1 MLITILVIAA
11 VVACVCKYI
20 CEKSDKREVYDL
32 AQNIMIGGI
41 VFAIVALIGASVTSI
56 MVSHSFVIDE
66 KLAMYE
72 EENTKIEERIA
83 AVVEQYQNYE
93 TDIFE
98 SVAPK
103 DAVTYVSLYPELKS
117 DTLVQTQIEVYMA
130 NNEKIKALREEK
142 IDAKI
147 LKWWLYFGG

>member
-1 MLITILVIAA
+1 MLITILVIATII
-11 VVACVCKYI
+11 ACVCKYI
-20 CEKSDKREVYDL
+20 YEKSNKQEVYRL
-32 AQNIMIGGI
+32 AENCMWAGVVVVIFSI
-41 VFAIVALIGASVTSI
+41 ALVLVISI

-83 AVVEQYQNYE
+83 TVVEQYQQYE

>member
-1 MLITILVIAA
+1 MLIVILVIATI
-11 VVACVCKYI
+11 VACVCKYI
-20 CEKSDKREVYDL
+20 YEKSNKREVYDL
-32 AQNIMIGGI
+32 AQNVMIAGI
-41 VFAIVALIGASVTSI
+41 CVALVALVGVCATSI

-83 AVVEQYQNYE
+83 TVVEQYQNYE

>member
-1 MLITILVIAA
+1 MLITILVIATI
-11 VVACVCKYI
+11 VACVCKYI
-20 CEKSDKREVYDL
+20 YEKSNKEEVYRL
-32 AQNIMIGGI
+32 AENCMWAGVVVAMI
-41 VFAIVALIGASVTSI
+41 ALVGVGVTSI
-56 MVSHSFVIDE
+56 MLSHSFVIDE

-83 AVVEQYQNYE
+83 TVVEQYQQYE
-93 TDIFE
+93 SDIFE

-117 DTLVQTQIEVYMA
+117 DSLVQTQIEVYMA
-130 NNEKIKALREEK
+130 NNEKIKSLREEK

>member
-1 MLITILVIAA
+1 MLVTILVIATII
-11 VVACVCKYI
+11 ACVCKYI
-20 CEKSDKREVYDL
+20 YEKSDKREVYDL
-32 AQNIMIGGI
+32 AEKWMWAG
-41 VFAIVALIGASVTSI
+41 VIVAALSIAFILVTSI
-56 MVSHSFVIDE
+56 VVSHSFVIDD

-83 AVVEQYQNYE
+83 TVVEQYQQYE